1 MEVTVYEFKN
11 VSVTVEVF
19 EFDVKVTIRRRGEDP
34 LVVLASQKLCADP
47 DTLANELEV
56 DTYLEEVG

>member
-1 MEVTVYEFKN
+1 MEVMVYEFKN

-19 EFDVKVTIRRRGEDP
+19 EFDVKVTIRRRGDDP
-34 LVVLASQKLCADP
+34 LVMVVSQKVCADP
-47 DTLANELEV
+47 NTLANELEV